1 MDEANKVVLGSGQHR
16 AIAILGMHRSGTSTV
31 VRAVNL
37 LGVPLGRREEMMQAT
52 PDNPEGYWEHL
63 GINTVQIR
71 LLTALQRGWATAE
84 PLPENWLQSP
94 VVPPFK
100 AELSKIIRT
109 EFAGQKLWGW
119 KDPRSC
125 LLLPLWRE
133 ILSEADTDLICLF
146 VVRSPVDVAGS
157 LMRRDGIPFA
167 HALGIWF
174 HYNIAALRDAAGLPV
189 VFLNYEKLVAA
200 WEPEMRRCAA
210 GLNLAWPA
218 DEAAHRAAMDAFIK
232 PELRRNRSS
241 ADQLA
246 KLPAPVRELYRL
258 MLDACEVPQTGGEKY
273 GAAVARLA
281 REFHDYATFFPPT
294 LIGTTFDG
302 PHEEMHRRLSQ
313 NLDGCLVQ
321 IAGAGKPADRE
332 LVTAWRENRQQQFE
346 FFTVRCT
353 RSAPEF
359 LQKILGERTYR
370 SLCKRL
376 AELYCWLHP

>member
-1 MDEANKVVLGSGQHR
+1 MEENLKSAAGRPRV
-16 AIAILGMHRSGTSTV
+16 IAILGMHRSGTSTV
-31 VRAVNL
+31 ARAVNL
-37 LGVPLGRREEMMQAT
+37 LGVPLGRRGEMMPAT

-63 GINTVQIR
+63 GINTLQIR
-71 LLTALQRGWATAE
+71 LLTALQRGWGTAE

-100 AELSKIIRT
+100 AELKKIVAA
-109 EFAGQKLWGW
+109 EFAGEKLWGW

-133 ILSEADTDLICLF
+133 ILTEMDTDLSCLF

-174 HYNIAALRDAAGLPV
+174 HYNIAALRDAAGLPL
-189 VFLNYEKLVAA
+189 VFLNYEKLVTA

-218 DEAAHRAAMDAFIK
+218 DEAAHRAAMNAFIK

-241 ADQLA
+241 SDELE
-246 KLPAPVRELYRL
+246 KLPLPVRELYRL
-258 MLDACEVPQTGGEKY
+258 MLDACETPRAGGEKFT
-273 GAAVARLA
+273 ATVARLE
-281 REFHDYATFFPPT
+281 REFQDYATFFSPT
-294 LIGTTFDG
+294 IIGTTFDT
-302 PHEEMHRRLSQ
+302 PHAEMHRRLSQ
-313 NLDGCLVQ
+313 NLDGCLAQ
-321 IAGAGKPADRE
+321 IAGAGKPAGRE
-332 LVTAWRENRQQQFE
+332 LVTAWRENQQAQFQ
-346 FFTVRCT
+346 FAAVRCKK
-353 RSAPEF
+353 SAPKF

-370 SLCKRL
+370 SLCKRV
-376 AELYCWLHP
+376 AELFCRLHP

>member
-1 MDEANKVVLGSGQHR
+1 MEDNLKSASGRPR

-31 VRAVNL
+31 ARAVNL
-37 LGVPLGRREEMMQAT
+37 LGVPLGRREEMMPAT
-52 PDNPEGYWEHL
+52 PDNSEGYWEHL
-63 GINTVQIR
+63 GINTLQIR
-71 LLTALQRGWATAE
+71 LLTALQRGWGTAE
-84 PLPENWLQSP
+84 PLPENWQQSP

-100 AELSKIIRT
+100 TELKKIVAA
-109 EFAGQKLWGW
+109 EFAGEKLWGW

-133 ILSEADTDLICLF
+133 ILAEADTDLSCLF

-157 LMRRDGIPFA
+157 LMRRDGIPFP

-174 HYNIAALRDAAGLPV
+174 HHNIAALRDAAGLPL

-218 DEAAHRAAMDAFIK
+218 DEAAHRAAMGAFIK

-241 ADQLA
+241 ADQLE

-258 MLDACEVPQTGGEKY
+258 MLDACETPQAGGEKF
-273 GAAVARLA
+273 AATVARLA
-281 REFHDYATFFPPT
+281 REFQDYATFFSPT
-294 LIGTTFDG
+294 LIGATFDT

-313 NLDGCLVQ
+313 NLDGCLSQ
-321 IAGAGKPADRE
+321 IAGGGKPTGRE
-332 LVTAWRENRQQQFE
+332 LVTAWRENQQAQFE
-346 FFTVRCT
+346 FFTVRGKN
-353 RSAPEF
+353 RAPKF
-359 LQKILGERTYR
+359 FQKILGERTYR
-370 SLCKRL
+370 SLCKRV
-376 AELYCWLHP
+376 AELFCWLHP

>member
-1 MDEANKVVLGSGQHR
+1 MEECLKSAAGKAR

-31 VRAVNL
+31 ARAVNL

-63 GINTVQIR
+63 GINTVQIQ
-71 LLTALQRGWATAE
+71 LMTALQRGWGTAE

-100 AELSKIIRT
+100 AQLAKIVRA
-109 EFAGQKLWGW
+109 EFSGEKLWGW

-133 ILSEADTDLICLF
+133 ILTEADTDLSCLL

-174 HYNIAALRDAAGLPV
+174 HYNLAALRAADGLPL

-200 WEPEMRRCAA
+200 WEPVMRHCAT
-210 GLNLAWPA
+210 GLNLAWPV
-218 DEAAHRAAMDAFIK
+218 DEAAHRAAMGAFIK

-246 KLPAPVRELYRL
+246 TLPAPVRELYQL
-258 MLDACEVPQTGGEKY
+258 MLDACESPPAGGEKFVVT
-273 GAAVARLA
+273 VARLA
-281 REFHDYATFFPPT
+281 REFQDYATFFSTT
-294 LIGTTFDG
+294 LIGTTFDA

-313 NLDGCLVQ
+313 NLEGGLAQ
-321 IAGAGKPADRE
+321 LPGAGKPPGRE
-332 LVTAWRENRQQQFE
+332 LVMAWRENQQQPFA
-346 FFTVRCT
+346 FATVRC
-353 RSAPEF
+353 RRRAPEF
-359 LQKILGERTYR
+359 WQKILGKQNYR